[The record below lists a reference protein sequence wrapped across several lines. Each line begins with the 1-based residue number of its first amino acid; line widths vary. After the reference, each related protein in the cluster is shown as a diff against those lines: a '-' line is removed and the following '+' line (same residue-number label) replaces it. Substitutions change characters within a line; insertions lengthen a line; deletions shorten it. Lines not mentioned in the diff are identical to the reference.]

1 MKCKIVVLSALVTF
15 FSVSLS
21 AEERTGNPG
30 EVSVAD
36 TSLVYDLD
44 EVVVVSQPKEMF
56 LLRQQPLSSSVFTLK
71 EFQKLGVRDL
81 RDVSS
86 FVPNFTMPGY
96 GARLTPAMYVRGI
109 GSRVNS
115 PAVGIYVDGVPI
127 VNKNA
132 FNFHGYQTDRIDV
145 LRGPQGTLY
154 GLNNEGGLVRLYSR
168 NPMQYQ
174 GSEIV
179 LGGGTDMY
187 RNVEIATYNKL
198 NDRLA
203 FSLAEFYTGHNGY
216 FRNSFSNEKAD
227 KIDEG
232 GARMRLVWTPTNR
245 LSFDLIANYQHVKQN
260 GFCYGEVDLA
270 TGKTADSYSNRLGF
284 YRRDIAN
291 TGLNIK
297 YSAKYFDFNSTSSY
311 QYLRD
316 YMLMDIDYRPLD
328 YMHLE
333 QHQLQNALTQEF
345 VLKSNR
351 PSRWQWTVGAF
362 GSYQWLKTNAPV
374 YFDDDFTSRIAQG
387 IQTSMYNSMLNSMAQ
402 RMMAQGMQQEQA
414 YAMAAQTIARA
425 GGVSMEAEME
435 VPGKFRTPTLNLGF
449 FHESNYFITPRLKA
463 TLGLRYDYSHVR
475 IEYDTYA
482 AMAMTAHVMGQ
493 TATNVLS
500 SALVNRYSNDFSQ
513 LLPKFGLTYQIDER
527 GSNVYATVSKG
538 YRSGGFNIQM
548 FSDILQTEL
557 DDPDYRAQ
565 ANRQSVEIPHDDE
578 AYERIRKTI
587 EYDPETSWNYEAGA
601 HLNLFGGQMQA
612 DFAAFYMQVSNQQ
625 LSVMAGNYGF
635 GRMMVNAG
643 KSYSCGIEAALRGNV
658 FDNHLMWA
666 LSYGYTHAVFKEY
679 EDEAVVDGVT
689 QMMNYKD
696 KRVPFVPEHT
706 FAANADYRFDVTL
719 LGLQS
724 ITLGL
729 NVTGQ
734 GKIYWDEANN
744 YEQDIYALLGAHIDA
759 EWKNVCL
766 SFWGRN
772 LTDTNYN
779 TFAVESTVLGNTKLF
794 AQRGNPLQLGVEL
807 RWKF

>member
-1 MKCKIVVLSALVTF
+1 MKCKKLVLSSLIPFFAL
-15 FSVSLS
+15 SLS
-21 AEERTGNPG
+21 AEERTVNSG
-30 EVSVAD
+30 EVAVAD

-56 LLRQQPLSSSVFTLK
+56 LLRQQPLSSTVFTLN
-71 EFQKLGVRDL
+71 EFLKLGVRDL
-81 RDVSS
+81 RDVSA
-86 FVPNFTMPGY
+86 FVPNFIMPDY
-96 GARLTPAMYVRGI
+96 GARLTPTMYVRGI

-115 PAVGIYVDGVPI
+115 PAVGIYVDGVPV

-132 FNFHGYQTDRIDV
+132 FNFHGFQTDRIDV

-168 NPMQYQ
+168 NPMHYQ

-203 FSLAEFYTGHNGY
+203 FSLAEFYTGHDGY
-216 FRNSFSNEKAD
+216 FTNSFSNEKAD
-227 KIDEG
+227 KTDEG
-232 GARMRLVWTPTNR
+232 GARMRLVWNPTDR
-245 LSFDLIANYQHVKQN
+245 LSLDLIANYQRVKQN
-260 GFCYGEVDLA
+260 GFSYGEVDPA
-270 TGKTADSYSNRLGF
+270 TGNTASPYSNRLGF

-333 QHQLQNALTQEF
+333 QRQLQNALTQEF
-345 VLKSNR
+345 VLRSNR
-351 PSRWQWTVGAF
+351 PSRWQWTAGAF
-362 GSYQWLKTNAPV
+362 GSYQWLKTDAPV
-374 YFDDDFTSRIAQG
+374 YFDDDFTSRIAQS
-387 IQTSMYNSMLNSMAQ
+387 IQTAMYNSMLNSMAQ
-402 RMMAQGMQQEQA
+402 RMTAQGMPEAQA
-414 YAMAAQTIARA
+414 LAMAAQTIERA
-425 GGVSMEAEME
+425 GGVSMAAEME
-435 VPGKFRTPTLNLGF
+435 VPGRFRTPTFNLGL

-463 TLGLRYDYSHVR
+463 TLGLRYDYSHVS

-482 AMAMTAHVMGQ
+482 AMTMTAHVMGQ

-500 SALVNRYSNDFSQ
+500 SALQNSHSGDFNQ
-513 LLPKFGLTYQIDER
+513 LLPKFGLTYQVDGR
-527 GSNVYATVSKG
+527 GSNIYATVSKG
-538 YRSGGFNIQM
+538 YRSGGYNIQM

-565 ANRQSVEIPHDDE
+565 ANRQSVEIPHDGE

-612 DFAAFYMQVSNQQ
+612 DLAAFYMQVNNQQ

-643 KSYSCGIEAALRGNV
+643 KSNSCGIEAALRGNA
-658 FDNHLMWA
+658 FAGRLSWA
-666 LSYGYTHAVFKEY
+666 LSYGYTHAAFKEY
-679 EDEAVVDGVT
+679 DDEVVTDGVT
-689 QMMNYKD
+689 HTVSYKD

-706 FAANADYRFDVTL
+706 FAANADYRFNVTL
-719 LGLQS
+719 LGLQG

-734 GKIYWDEANN
+734 GKTYWDEANTC
-744 YEQDIYALLGAHIDA
+744 EQKIYALLGAHADA
-759 EWKNVCL
+759 DWKHVSL
-766 SFWGRN
+766 SLWGRN
-772 LTDTNYN
+772 LTDTAFN
-779 TFAVESTVLGNTKLF
+779 TFAVESTVLGSTMLF

-807 RWKF
+807 RCRF